1 MTRFSPLRRRV
12 GLLLL
17 GTTVLARAP
26 LAAAQSSPDAE
37 AKARALFEE
46 ARTKACPEAIPL
58 FKRSL
63 ALFEGRGALLNLAS
77 CQEKV
82 GRLLDAESTYQRL
95 LPKLEPG
102 DDRRPIVEG
111 ALEALRK
118 RIPTLRLEPPR
129 GVPGVTARLEGDGPD
144 AQRLPFER
152 RVDPGRELVVYVDFG
167 DGTVRT
173 HRLTL
178 REGEMRTFTVPGAE
192 APAAADTSAGSGADQ
207 RASDSTGDSSLLS
220 ARTGWIGVGI
230 GSAAMIG
237 ALVAGGMALGKKSA
251 LEEEC
256 PVAAQCSAEGKDIA
270 RSGQTLTDVG
280 TGLAIGGAVLAG
292 AGVVVVVLSGPGR
305 AGVSLGPRG
314 AHLEG
319 SF

>member
-1 MTRFSPLRRRV
+1 MTRPSPLCRRV

-17 GTTVLARAP
+17 GTSVLAWAP
-26 LAAAQSSPDAE
+26 LAAAQSSPDAK
-37 AKARALFEE
+37 AKAQALFEE

-58 FKRSL
+58 FRRSL
-63 ALFEGRGALLNLAS
+63 SLFEGRGALLNLAS

-82 GRLLDAESTYQRL
+82 GRLVEAESTYQRL
-95 LPKLEPG
+95 LPKLEPS

-111 ALEALRK
+111 ALETLRK

-129 GVPGVTARLEGDGPD
+129 GVPGATARLEGDGAD
-144 AQRLPFER
+144 ARLLPFER
-152 RVDPGRELVVYVDFG
+152 RVDPGRELVVRVDLG

-178 REGEMRTFTVPGAE
+178 REGETRTFAVPGAE
-192 APAAADTSAGSGADQ
+192 GPAAADISADSGSDQ
-207 RASDSTGDSSLLS
+207 RASDASGDSSLLS
-220 ARTGWIGVGI
+220 ARTGWIGVGL

-256 PVAAQCSAEGKDIA
+256 PVAAQCSEEGEDIA

-292 AGVVVVVLSGPGR
+292 AGVVVVVLSGPGET
-305 AGVSLGPRG
+305 GVSLSTSGVRVAG
-314 AHLEG
+314 T
-319 SF
+319 F